1 MNESTQILKV
11 DEVGRVQTPPE
22 KRRQI
27 VEEFERSGM
36 TGAQF
41 ARHIGVKYPTMM
53 AWVQAQKRE
62 CQPEGKPGGPQ
73 WLEAVVEPETA
84 MSGDL
89 SIEVPG
95 GLRLRVSS
103 ADQAAWAGAVLRVL
117 GFGQPC

>member
-62 CQPEGKPGGPQ
+62 REQPAGPGGTQ
-73 WLEAVVEPETA
+73 WLEAVVESERA
-84 MSGDL
+84 MSGEL
-89 SIEVPG
+89 AIEVPG
-95 GLRLRVSS
+95 GLRLRVGST
-103 ADQAAWAGAVLRVL
+103 DQAAWAGQVLRML